1 MGNTKV
7 RANNSEEEEWSRLT
21 NRAKDEKT
29 SQAMKRLLK
38 HFRSMIKTNEWTEW
52 MKEHEGDSAVHAL
65 KRELEADT
73 YEIHVTEENSDYEE
87 DSEDETDTEVCQVRE
102 TRTTGEI
109 RRAVQTEAGK
119 QIEEANKDLDAL
131 REMLTNDTAAGG
143 DVMAAIMEQ
152 PVSIVEFF
160 QKKDKDG
167 NLQECPDGKGWEKRD
182 IGDIMD
188 LIDEEWAAK
197 IREACKDKVENDNNV
212 QVEDEHRINRMAAY
226 MMMVD
231 TASIKD
237 DITKIRL
244 LFDYILR
251 REPFYNIN
259 PNNPPRFVGQPFDY
273 VRMKPDETSISHQER
288 RIPPSA
294 LKPVLEQIKEW
305 MQQGVVEK
313 SNSPHSSPLLLV
325 KKKALSPPLMADGK
339 PDPNYVAK
347 VRWRTCVDYVQLN
360 QKSAP
365 TDISNAPRVDE
376 LLDYIGLAGSHISR
390 NNQVKNT
397 GFRQ

>member
-1 MGNTKV
+1 
-7 RANNSEEEEWSRLT
+7 
-21 NRAKDEKT
+21 
-29 SQAMKRLLK
+29 
-38 HFRSMIKTNEWTEW
+38 
-52 MKEHEGDSAVHAL
+52 MKEHEEDSAVHAL

-87 DSEDETDTEVCQVRE
+87 DSEDETDNEVCQVRE
-102 TRTTGEI
+102 TRAEQMEI

-160 QKKDKDG
+160 QKKDKNG

-182 IGDIMD
+182 IGDIMN
-188 LIDEEWAAK
+188 LIDEEWAEK
-197 IREACKDKVENDNNV
+197 IKEACKDKVENDNNV

-231 TASIKD
+231 TTSIKD
-237 DITKIRL
+237 DTAKVRL

-325 KKKALSPPLMADGK
+325 KKKALSPP
-339 PDPNYVAK
+339 
-347 VRWRTCVDYVQLN
+347 
-360 QKSAP
+360 
-365 TDISNAPRVDE
+365 
-376 LLDYIGLAGSHISR
+376 
-390 NNQVKNT
+390 
-397 GFRQ
+397 